1 MPWVTRNER
10 TFIKCLW
17 IVCKTSGSRYRV
29 YSDCEGLTDAVSAPT
44 VKGKVNASQSI
55 YEANAGAGAE
65 SCGTWDPEINGLR
78 SAHTVRGSVWSLYPS
93 LVKIISTHK
102 VLQICTNW
110 QGWKDVVSVFYQS
123 SEGSEK
129 YKWGKDAKSETSCS
143 WYAENPRR
151 NLALHKPVLTS
162 WNTQFSS
169 LPSAFILV
177 FFSFILVCEWEVKYN
192 YRNESREFREY
203 GRPCMYYAVGL
214 NFGSDPR
221 TFFDWK

>member
-1 MPWVTRNER
+1 MALTGLFRIGRRASSCCGGQATFVILNIPVDISWHCQLPSSFRGAMMTWVTRMQ
-10 TFIKCLW
+10 TFLKCLW
-17 IVCKTSGSRYRV
+17 IDCKTSGSRYRV

-102 VLQICTNW
+102 VLQMCTNW

-129 YKWGKDAKSETSCS
+129 YKLVRMHSL
-143 WYAENPRR
+143 RR
-151 NLALHKPVLTS
+151 
-162 WNTQFSS
+162 
-169 LPSAFILV
+169 LV
-177 FFSFILVCEWEVKYN
+177 PDMQKIQGEI
-192 YRNESREFREY
+192 
-203 GRPCMYYAVGL
+203 
-214 NFGSDPR
+214 
-221 TFFDWK
+221 